1 MTSESDVF
9 SAHDRQEMFKRH
21 TGETSGQD
29 DGHES
34 DVIFFFFY
42 CFLSLE
48 IISFRSYSSLLCCR
62 INATYCFLLT
72 Y

>member
-21 TGETSGQD
+21 TRETSGQD

-48 IISFRSYSSLLCCR
+48 IISSDPTAHHCT
-62 INATYCFLLT
+62 AGLT
-72 Y
+72 FHIAFY